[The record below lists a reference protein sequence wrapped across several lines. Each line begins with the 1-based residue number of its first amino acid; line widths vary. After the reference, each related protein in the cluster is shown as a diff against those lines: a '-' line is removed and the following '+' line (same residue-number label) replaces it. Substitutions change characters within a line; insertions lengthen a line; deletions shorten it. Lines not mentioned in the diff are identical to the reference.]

1 MRSEASPKA
10 AERPAGGGDCRW
22 GQRLRRRGPLWSDME
37 PPMGLSAED
46 TLLEFP
52 SEETLGL
59 LSLSHTHRHRHRH
72 THTHTHTH
80 TLILPVI
87 NLLPINFSTHW

>member
-1 MRSEASPKA
+1 MEPETQKD
-10 AERPAGGGDCRW
+10 GG
-22 GQRLRRRGPLWSDME
+22 LYWSDME
-37 PPMGLSAED
+37 PLTGLSAED

-52 SEETLGL
+52 FKETMGL
-59 LSLSHTHRHRHRH
+59 LSLCLSLSLSLSH

-80 TLILPVI
+80 ARARAHALTLAVI